1 MLYKDAQVD
10 FIRTTKEDQM
20 CTLLFHM
27 FNGSSGLLNK
37 IFGQFGMELTESGL
51 KMDVM
56 DGTNKVGELVLSK
69 NPGNILKSIGMDFD
83 QYKYEM
89 NSPQQLYDYIIKSPF
104 YNVGLFQSSEA
115 PSEVLP
121 FRPYSSQLILR
132 HEEIA
137 QIEPVRTFQGIS
149 KEEATCQILNFF
161 GQFTAYNA
169 LVNNYNRELQ
179 VKQKFNGTLV
189 MEWIGGALQEGP
201 ALGSFI
207 TYFQNTVRGG
217 FSTWIM
223 KSSEEKISFAVKEQY
238 ENFKTEEARR
248 AAQIQRALDLVRQQ
262 TQAREAADK
271 QRQLD
276 IEAAKKAAP
285 EPVKVEVV
293 TPAVEVIPE
302 DIVQQAL
309 ASSRIR
315 NSRQTRQSPPVVEVS
330 APPTTLPPN
339 FEQIRQEAIR
349 RHTQEDSITF

>member
-1 MLYKDAQVD
+1 MGGEALRNFGAVPLTKRKYQLYLSEIITKAGKVFSSSKDILDIPFFFNKDIFGDIDLVCHSLDSELEVAKLLQALDSTKITPSVVNGNVLSVLYKDAQVD

-169 LVNNYNRELQ
+169 LVNNYNR
-179 VKQKFNGTLV
+179 
-189 MEWIGGALQEGP
+189 
-201 ALGSFI
+201 
-207 TYFQNTVRGG
+207 
-217 FSTWIM
+217 
-223 KSSEEKISFAVKEQY
+223 
-238 ENFKTEEARR
+238 
-248 AAQIQRALDLVRQQ
+248 
-262 TQAREAADK
+262 
-271 QRQLD
+271 
-276 IEAAKKAAP
+276 
-285 EPVKVEVV
+285 
-293 TPAVEVIPE
+293 
-302 DIVQQAL
+302 
-309 ASSRIR
+309 
-315 NSRQTRQSPPVVEVS
+315 
-330 APPTTLPPN
+330 
-339 FEQIRQEAIR
+339 
-349 RHTQEDSITF
+349 